1 MIVDSSAVVAMV
13 REEPGHDDLLTAL
26 DRSLSRPMISA
37 VSYVE
42 SAIVLDAQRDPVLS
56 GRLDQLLDV
65 FQVEVVPVTTS
76 QARRAREAY
85 RDFGRGSGHLAR
97 LNFGDVF
104 AYALAA
110 ETGETLLYKGD
121 DFGHTDV
128 RSAV

>member
-65 FQVEVVPVTTS
+65 FQVEVVPVTAS

>member
-26 DRSLSRPMISA
+26 DRSVTRPMISA

-85 RDFGRGSGHLAR
+85 RDFGRGSGHLAK

-110 ETGETLLYKGD
+110 ETGEPLLYKGD